1 MRMDLDEAL
10 DTLYA
15 ASPEEFVRTRTALA
29 KQLKAD
35 GRTDDAAAIAAV
47 RKPPLAA
54 WALNQLSRRNRREV
68 DLLLDAGHRLREAQA
83 AVLRGAQRDVF
94 ERARSDQTKALAR
107 LLEEAEKLLED
118 RGTASPPVL
127 GQIRE
132 SLEAAAV
139 SDDGRTLLARG
150 RFTGPISRS
159 GFELVGE
166 LAAGAPRAP
175 RPAQHAGRRRRAQQ
189 ALREARARLRDAERA
204 ARKAWLAA
212 DKLRSD
218 ADAASR
224 TAEEAG
230 AARDRV
236 AAEVEELEA
245 QLRGGR

>member
-1 MRMDLDEAL
+1 MDLEEAI
-10 DTLYA
+10 DALYA
-15 ASPEEFVRTRTALA
+15 ASPEEFVSTRAGLA
-29 KQLKAD
+29 KRLRGA
-35 GRTDDAAAIAAV
+35 GRPDDAAAIAAV

-68 DLLLDAGHRLREAQA
+68 DLLLDAGHRLRDAQA
-83 AVLRGAQRDVF
+83 AVLRGAKRDVF
-94 ERARSDQTKALAR
+94 ERAKSDETKALAR
-107 LLEEAEKLLED
+107 LLDEAAKLLDD
-118 RGTASPPVL
+118 RGTASANVL

-150 RFTGPISRS
+150 QFTGPISRS
-159 GFELVGE
+159 GFDLVGE

-175 RPAQHAGRRRRAQQ
+175 RPAPRADDRKQAQQ
-189 ALREARARLRDAERA
+189 ALREAKARLRDAERA
-204 ARKAWLAA
+204 SRQAWQAA

-224 TAEEAG
+224 AAEQAD
-230 AARDRV
+230 AARDRA
-236 AAEVEELEA
+236 AAEVEELER

>member
-1 MRMDLDEAL
+1 MDLDEAL
-10 DTLYA
+10 DSLYA
-15 ASPEEFVRTRTALA
+15 ASPEEFVPTRAGLA
-29 KQLKAD
+29 KQLKAE
-35 GRTDDAAAIAAV
+35 GQADDAAAVAAV

-83 AVLRGAQRDVF
+83 AVLRGATREVF
-94 ERARSDQTKALAR
+94 ARAKSDETKALAR
-107 LLEEAEKLLED
+107 LLDEAEKLLED
-118 RGTASPPVL
+118 RGTASPAVL

-159 GFELVGE
+159 GFDLVGE
-166 LAAGAPRAP
+166 LAAGAPARVTQPPRADD
-175 RPAQHAGRRRRAQQ
+175 RKEAQK
-189 ALREARARLRDAERA
+189 ALREAKARLREAERA
-204 ARKAWLAA
+204 SRKAWEAA
-212 DKLRSD
+212 DTLRAK

-224 TAEEAG
+224 AAEQAD
-230 AARDRV
+230 AARDQA

-245 QLRGGR
+245 QLRRGR